1 MIGGDPVA
9 RNQVLD
15 EWKRIAT
22 DMLSSP
28 VGPALVRAAQPVRK
42 RVDDGRWD
50 VRTQVVLFTGSW
62 H

>member
-1 MIGGDPVA
+1 MIGGDPVSG
-9 RNQVLD
+9 NQVLD

-42 RVDDGRWD
+42 RADDARWD
-50 VRTQVVLFTGSW
+50 VRTRVALFTGPR